1 MAATK
6 APSSEA
12 FLDHE
17 HSILSSVR
25 GFLNPTSNAL
35 AVFAWIPAMVVAK
48 LGKLLL
54 SVANNHTEDMVAAAY
69 RFTVNMVF
77 AFFTVPVFILTH
89 VTYWL

>member
-1 MAATK
+1 
-6 APSSEA
+6 
-12 FLDHE
+12 
-17 HSILSSVR
+17 
-25 GFLNPTSNAL
+25 
-35 AVFAWIPAMVVAK
+35 MVVAK